1 MLKMKSAAKHPN
13 ENQRLKSLEALNIL
27 DTLPESDFDQIT
39 QLASEICGTPIALIS
54 LVDKDRQWFKSKVGL
69 NVDQTHRDVA
79 LCAHAI
85 LQPDVFVV
93 EDLSKDERFADN
105 PLSAG
110 APNIQFY
117 AGAPLLSPDGYPIGT
132 VCVIDTKTR
141 SFSPGQVSALKTL
154 SNQITRLLDL
164 RTKITTL
171 EESDLALRV
180 RDVAIES
187 ISEGVIIRDISG
199 KVIDVNS
206 AALRILNINHEKVFE
221 ITANDI
227 TWNAVTE
234 DGVPL
239 DSYEHPSEVVLR
251 TGRSAKKTVVGI
263 TNQDGVITWLQVSA
277 EPIFKNKLSELFG
290 VAMSFSDITSQIE
303 DKKRIEKNQIE
314 LRFILDSVPH
324 MIGYWS
330 SELVNINSNEIYS
343 KYFGKKPQEIRGLH
357 IREVL
362 GEEVFL
368 NNRPYLEQA
377 LEGRTVN
384 FERALNHSDGTL
396 RQTLATYVPN
406 FEEGKVT
413 SILAIIIDITELKA
427 LEQQRQKLESQLV
440 ESSRLSALGEMA
452 GGVAHEI
459 NTPLAIV
466 RAKAEM
472 LKERMIYNKL
482 DLETAIND
490 FGIIEVTV
498 DRIAKIVKGLL
509 AYSRNAENDS
519 LENCS
524 VRSIIND
531 SLELCMEKLKIGSVK
546 VEVYCDSNIHISC
559 RSAQISQVLMNLIIN
574 ANDAT
579 AELNNKW
586 IKIKAIEDQDNVEIT
601 VSDSGQGIPPAV
613 VSKMMQPFFS
623 TKEVG
628 KGTGLGLSI
637 SMGIVEAH
645 GGKLK
650 YLSDEKNT
658 TFCISLPR
666 SKNHSIK
673 TVNN

>member
-1 MLKMKSAAKHPN
+1 MKSAAKHPN

-85 LQPDVFVV
+85 LQPDVFVI
-93 EDLSKDERFADN
+93 EDLSQDERFADN
-105 PLSAG
+105 PLSTG

-164 RTKITTL
+164 RTKIITL

-180 RDVAIES
+180 RDVALES

-206 AALRILNINHEKVFE
+206 AALRILNINHEKVLE
-221 ITANDI
+221 LTANDI
-227 TWNAVTE
+227 VWNAITE
-234 DGVPL
+234 DGIQIDP
-239 DSYEHPSEVVLR
+239 YEHPFEVVQR
-251 TGRSAKKTVVGI
+251 TGRSAKKTVFGL
-263 TNQDGVITWLQVSA
+263 TNQDGVRTWLQVSA
-277 EPIFKNKLSELFG
+277 EPIFKSNSSELFG
-290 VAMSFSDITSQIE
+290 VAVSFSDITSQIE

-362 GEEVFL
+362 GEEIFL
-368 NNRPYLEQA
+368 KNRPYLQQA
-377 LEGRTVN
+377 LDGRMIS
-384 FERALNHSDGTL
+384 FERSLNHADGT
-396 RQTLATYVPN
+396 RRHTLETYVPN
-406 FEEGKVT
+406 IIDGKVIT
-413 SILAIIIDITELKA
+413 ILAIVVDITELKI
-427 LEQQRQKLESQLV
+427 LEQQRQKLESQLS

-452 GGVAHEI
+452 GGVAHEV
-459 NTPLAIV
+459 NTPLAII
-466 RAKAEM
+466 RAKVEM
-472 LKERMIYNKL
+472 LKERLTDGQL
-482 DLETAIND
+482 DQATAIND
-490 FGIIEVTV
+490 CEIIEATV
-498 DRIAKIVKGLL
+498 DRIAKIIKGLL
-509 AYSRNAENDS
+509 A
-519 LENCS
+519 
-524 VRSIIND
+524 
-531 SLELCMEKLKIGSVK
+531 
-546 VEVYCDSNIHISC
+546 
-559 RSAQISQVLMNLIIN
+559 
-574 ANDAT
+574 
-579 AELNNKW
+579 
-586 IKIKAIEDQDNVEIT
+586 
-601 VSDSGQGIPPAV
+601 
-613 VSKMMQPFFS
+613 
-623 TKEVG
+623 
-628 KGTGLGLSI
+628 
-637 SMGIVEAH
+637 
-645 GGKLK
+645 
-650 YLSDEKNT
+650 
-658 TFCISLPR
+658 
-666 SKNHSIK
+666 
-673 TVNN
+673 